1 MSEAGSGS
9 DAFGMKTTAVKDGE
23 DYIING
29 NKLWI
34 TNSEHAGVFL
44 VFANA
49 VPERMNEKDVRIY
62 VKFCLIL
69 KHRNLMS
76 LLLVQG

>member
-1 MSEAGSGS
+1 
-9 DAFGMKTTAVKDGE
+9 MKTTAVKDG
-23 DYIING
+23 DHYIING

-62 VKFCLIL
+62 TMQFSFLFCVFEFKPSII
-69 KHRNLMS
+69 S
-76 LLLVQG
+76 CLLYTSPSPRDS